1 LNLLTDVFQTIP
13 DILGDLYQFDESEM
27 VWINLTNSTQGTIP
41 IAREGHG
48 FSRAS
53 DNKLYVFGGKSREG
67 LINIICCVS
76 KAEFTTCCLE
86 LENKAFIQLNADFV

>member
-1 LNLLTDVFQTIP
+1 VFQTIP

-67 LINIICCVS
+67 LITSFAVYPRLS
-76 KAEFTTCCLE
+76 LQPVA
-86 LENKAFIQLNADFV
+86 LNLKIKPSYN